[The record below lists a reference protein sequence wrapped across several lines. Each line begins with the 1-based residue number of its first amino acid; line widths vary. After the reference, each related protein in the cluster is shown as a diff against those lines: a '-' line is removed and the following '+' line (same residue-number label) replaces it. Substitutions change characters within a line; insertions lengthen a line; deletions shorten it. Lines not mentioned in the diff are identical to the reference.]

1 MTHQAFTSRVLPLKD
16 KLFRYAKSILG
27 NADEAKD
34 VVQET
39 LLKVWEKR
47 SEIPQ
52 YKSLEGWCMT
62 LTRNFSLQ
70 KFREKEHHHTGLDGV
85 IENTAPT
92 LTAGENLEW
101 KDTFDLIEEIVSKLP
116 FKQKEVFQLRDVE
129 GYSYQEISEITGY
142 SLDDVKV
149 SLFRAR
155 SFIKEKLNK
164 IYAYENGKSA
174 YR

>member
-1 MTHQAFTSRVLPLKD
+1 MLPLKN

-47 SEIPQ
+47 NDLQE
-52 YKSLEGWCMT
+52 YRSLEAWCMT
-62 LTRNFSLQ
+62 LVRNFSLQ
-70 KFREKEHHHTGLDGV
+70 KFREKSHHHLALDGV
-85 IENTAPT
+85 GEKAEPS
-92 LTAGENLEW
+92 LTASQHLEW
-101 KDTFDLIEEIVSKLP
+101 KDTFEKIEVIVSGLP

-129 GYSYQEISEITGY
+129 GYSYQEVSEITGY
-142 SLDDVKV
+142 PLNDVKV

-155 SFIKEKLNK
+155 NVIREKLRK
-164 IYAYENGKSA
+164 IYAYENSKDA

>member
-1 MTHQAFTSRVLPLKD
+1 MTHQAFTSRVLPLKN

-47 SEIPQ
+47 SEIHQ

-70 KFREKEHHHTGLDGV
+70 KFREKEHHHAGLDGI

-129 GYSYQEISEITGY
+129 GYAYQEISEITGY
-142 SLDDVKV
+142 ALDDVKV

>member
-1 MTHQAFTSRVLPLKD
+1 MTPETFTSLILPLKH

-47 SEIPQ
+47 SEMHQ
-52 YKSLEGWCMT
+52 YKSLEAWCMT
-62 LTRNFSLQ
+62 LTRNFALG
-70 KFREKEHHHTGLDGV
+70 KFRAKEHQNTYLDGV
-85 IENTAPT
+85 NHAIAPT
-92 LTAGENLEW
+92 PTADQHLEW
-101 KDTFDLIEEIVSKLP
+101 KDTFRQIETIVGALSL
-116 FKQKEVFQLRDVE
+116 KQKEVFQLRDVE
-129 GYSYQEISEITGY
+129 GYTYQEISEITGY
-142 SLDDVKV
+142 ALEDVKV

-155 SFIKEKLNK
+155 KVIKEKLNQ
-164 IYAYENGKSA
+164 IYAHENSKNA